1 MPKEK
6 EKSRKPSNGKRLGR
20 YIARSLDERERHFAS
35 IIRQR
40 ELIGRREIHRLTT
53 VHPTLTGNAIARLID
68 SGLIRQGTTRT
79 TKERGRP
86 QMPLMI
92 DPDRRVFLGVAISPG
107 EVRLA
112 RIDPTGARRGDE
124 IVQAVPQSDELIST
138 AARLLAKN
146 IGDAVF
152 SIGVSFTGVVSPK
165 DRVLLFSSSVPSGTA
180 ASLEPIYKAAN
191 DVPLI
196 LNNDM
201 HAMAM
206 RWLLQNNMPQGD
218 VLIVGVGDGR
228 LGASVLID
236 GQPHRGAVIAANE
249 LGHMR
254 LAIGTDRCYCG
265 QEGCLERIVSSRQLA
280 RFGAGSGRTLDAVL
294 ADADGEDAAIERV
307 LSHLAGGIA
316 NAANFIR
323 PGRIVIASAMVRHA
337 KFQNHLL
344 LELPKLLLPGIRQK
358 MEIDLWPQFDLQ
370 SAENAAWL
378 ALADVF
384 GSPFIKS
391 GA

>member
-1 MPKEK
+1 VKAN
-6 EKSRKPSNGKRLGR
+6 KSNNHKRIR
-20 YIARSLDERERHFAS
+20 RSVIRSLDQRERSFAS

-40 ELIGRREIHRLTT
+40 GTIGRREIHRLTT
-53 VHPTLTGNAIARLID
+53 VHPTLTGNAITRLID
-68 SGLIRQGTTRT
+68 SGLICQGEAQA

-86 QMPLMI
+86 QLPLNV
-92 DPDRRVFLGVAISPG
+92 DPDQRVFLGIAISPG

-112 RIDPTGARRGDE
+112 RIDPTGARRGNE
-124 IVQAVPQSDELIST
+124 IVHRIPQSDTLIG
-138 AARLLAKN
+138 AAAHLLAKN
-146 IGDAVF
+146 IDDAVF

-165 DRVLLFSSSVPSGTA
+165 DRLLLFSSAVPSGA
-180 ASLEPIYKAAN
+180 AVSLEPIYEAADN
-191 DVPLI
+191 VPLI

-206 RWLLQNNMPQGD
+206 RWLLRHNTPQGD

-254 LAIGTDRCYCG
+254 LAVATDRCYCG
-265 QEGCLERIVSSRQLA
+265 QDGCLERIVSSRQLR
-280 RFGAGSGRTLDAVL
+280 RFGARSGRTLDEVL
-294 ADADGEDAAIERV
+294 AEPDGEDAAIDQV

-323 PGRIVIASAMVRHA
+323 PGRIVIASPMVRHSN
-337 KFQNHLL
+337 FQDNLL
-344 LELPKLLLPGIRQK
+344 SELPKLLLPGIRQK

-384 GSPFIKS
+384 GSPFIET